1 MAESGESGRLAR
13 IELLAQGPLHGAGI
27 VALSGSEGIDQ
38 PFLLQVEC
46 LADSSTLSMEEAIG
60 QHMTITLRYGATE
73 RLLDGMCAAIRHLP
87 HGIGMARYVLELR
100 PWFWWLTLSADN
112 RIFQAK
118 SVPDIVKAVFAA
130 HGYNDYEL
138 KLNASYAT
146 RDYCV
151 QYGESDFN
159 FVSRLLEEEGIF
171 YFFRHEEGRHV
182 MVLADSSDAFNA
194 CPGQSTIDFMPAQ
207 VGGRELQAVL
217 RGEVGQQAVSR
228 AFRSTDYAFATPAT
242 SLYSQVESGNGKGS
256 VYEYPGRYESK
267 SVADATAKRRLEA
280 LGSHARE
287 LNAESDFRGITPGC
301 SFKLSSH
308 ERDDCNIEWLVTEV
322 QHQGNHEDYLNRFKA
337 LPLASTYRPQRK
349 ALRPHIPGS
358 QTAVVVGKAGEEI
371 WTDQYGR
378 IKVQFHWD
386 RDGKND
392 ENSSCWVRV
401 AQMWTG
407 KGWGAQFIP
416 RIGQEVV
423 VSFLDGDPDRPLVT
437 GCVYNGSNTLPY
449 ALPAEQTKSAVKTQS
464 SKGGGG
470 FNEIRFEDKKDAEEL
485 YLHAQK
491 DMTTDVLHDAVRNV
505 GNDDTLKVE
514 QNQTITVAKGN
525 RSAEISAGNDSL
537 SVKGTRSVKVE
548 GNETHKVLADFTQE
562 VDGNYKLT
570 VQGNLTIEVS
580 GSISFKAGQGMS
592 CEAGTSMSSKA
603 GTSLTNEAG
612 TELTNKAGTNL
623 TNDGGVMLTNKAGA
637 SQTVDGGGMLALKG
651 GLVKIN

>member
-1 MAESGESGRLAR
+1 MAESGENGGLAR
-13 IELLAQGPLHGAGI
+13 IELLAEGALKGAGI
-27 VALSGSEGIDQ
+27 IALSGGEGIDQ
-38 PFLLQVEC
+38 LFLLQVEC
-46 LADSSTLSMEEAIG
+46 LADTSTLSLEDEIG
-60 QHMTITLRYGATE
+60 QHMTVTLRYGATE

-100 PWFWWLTLSADN
+100 PWLWWLTLSADN

-118 SVPDIVKAVFAA
+118 SVPDIVEAVFAA
-130 HGYNDYEL
+130 HGCNDYEL
-138 KLNASYAT
+138 KLNATYAA

-159 FVSRLLEEEGIF
+159 FVARLLEEEGIF

-182 MVLADSSDAFNA
+182 MVLADSNDAFNA
-194 CPGQSTIDFMPAQ
+194 CPGPSSIDFMPPQ
-207 VGGRELQAVL
+207 VGARELQAVR
-217 RGEVGQQAVSR
+217 RGELGQQAVSL

-242 SLYSQVESGNGKGS
+242 SLYSQVESGTGKGS
-256 VYEYPGRYESK
+256 VYDYPGRYESK
-267 SVADATAKRRLEA
+267 SAADAIAKRRLEA
-280 LGSHARE
+280 LGSRARE
-287 LNAESDFRGITPGC
+287 LNAESDACGMTPGF
-301 SFKLSSH
+301 SFLLSGH
-308 ERDDCNIEWLVTEV
+308 ERDDCNVEWLVTEV
-322 QHQGNHEDYLNRFKA
+322 HHQGSHADYQNRFTA
-337 LPLASTYRPQRK
+337 LPLASAYRPQRK
-349 ALRPHIPGS
+349 AVRPRIPGS

-371 WTDQYGR
+371 WTDEYGR

-392 ENSSCWVRV
+392 ENSSCWMRV
-401 AQMWTG
+401 AQMWSG

-449 ALPAEQTKSAVKTQS
+449 ALPGEQTRSAVKTQS

-470 FNEIRFEDKKDAEEL
+470 FNEIRFEDKKGAEEL
-485 YLHAQK
+485 YFHAQK

-514 QNQTITVAKGN
+514 QNLSIAVAKGN
-525 RSAEISAGNDSL
+525 RSTDISTGNDSL

-548 GNETHKVLADFTQE
+548 GNETHTNLADFTQE

-570 VQGNLTIEVS
+570 VKGNLTIDVT
-580 GSISFKAGQGMS
+580 GSISIKAGQGMAS
-592 CEAGTSMSSKA
+592 EAGTSMTSKA
-603 GTSLTNEAG
+603 GTSLANEAG
-612 TELTNKAGTNL
+612 TSLTNKAGTDL
-623 TNDGGVMLTNKAGA
+623 TNDGGITLTSKAGA
-637 SQTVDGGGMLALKG
+637 SQTVDGGGMLTLKG

>member
-1 MAESGESGRLAR
+1 
-13 IELLAQGPLHGAGI
+13 
-27 VALSGSEGIDQ
+27 
-38 PFLLQVEC
+38 
-46 LADSSTLSMEEAIG
+46 
-60 QHMTITLRYGATE
+60 
-73 RLLDGMCAAIRHLP
+73 
-87 HGIGMARYVLELR
+87 
-100 PWFWWLTLSADN
+100 
-112 RIFQAK
+112 
-118 SVPDIVKAVFAA
+118 
-130 HGYNDYEL
+130 
-138 KLNASYAT
+138 
-146 RDYCV
+146 
-151 QYGESDFN
+151 
-159 FVSRLLEEEGIF
+159 
-171 YFFRHEEGRHV
+171 
-182 MVLADSSDAFNA
+182 
-194 CPGQSTIDFMPAQ
+194 
-207 VGGRELQAVL
+207 
-217 RGEVGQQAVSR
+217 
-228 AFRSTDYAFATPAT
+228 
-242 SLYSQVESGNGKGS
+242 
-256 VYEYPGRYESK
+256 
-267 SVADATAKRRLEA
+267 
-280 LGSHARE
+280 
-287 LNAESDFRGITPGC
+287 
-301 SFKLSSH
+301 
-308 ERDDCNIEWLVTEV
+308 
-322 QHQGNHEDYLNRFKA
+322 
-337 LPLASTYRPQRK
+337 LPLVSAYRPQRK
-349 ALRPHIPGS
+349 AMRPRIPGS

-392 ENSSCWVRV
+392 ENSSCWMRV

-548 GNETHKVLADFTQE
+548 GNETHKDLADFTQE

-637 SQTVDGGGMLALKG
+637 SQTVDGGGMLTLKG